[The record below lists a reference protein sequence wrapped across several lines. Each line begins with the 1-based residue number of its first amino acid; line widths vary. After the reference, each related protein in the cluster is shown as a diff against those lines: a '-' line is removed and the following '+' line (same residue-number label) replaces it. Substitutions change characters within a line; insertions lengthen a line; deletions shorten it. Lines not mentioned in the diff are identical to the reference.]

1 MSELNK
7 YEEKMATDEGKGST
21 EGQRDGCERNM
32 RISRKI
38 NDAATP
44 SGAQNVALESMR
56 THTNIQA
63 FSAN

>member
-1 MSELNK
+1 
-7 YEEKMATDEGKGST
+7 MATDEGKGST